1 MELRGRESY
10 ELLLERVRLQLRS
23 KSSASGEREIALR
36 PSLFQ
41 DERRTIVLN
50 FRQLAGSLAR
60 EPEHIARF
68 VFKESGKPGTLEGDR
83 LILNGKIGDQEF
95 ARLLQLYFKEFVK
108 CPICGGIDTQI
119 LREKKFRYLVCEACG
134 ARSPVRKI

>member
-1 MELRGRESY
+1 MELRGRASY
-10 ELLLERVRLQLRS
+10 ELLLERVRLQLRT

-36 PSLFQ
+36 PSLFH
-41 DERRTIVLN
+41 DERRTIVMN
-50 FRQLAGSLAR
+50 FRQLANSLNR

-119 LREKKFRYLVCEACG
+119 QREKKFRYLVCEVCG